1 MAIQK
6 RLYTVD
12 DVWELQRQPGNQ
24 DKHFELFS
32 GELIEM
38 SPANLLHAWLA
49 SKISRQ
55 LDKYSE
61 ERDLGATFVEG
72 GFYPPNDRHTLL
84 APDVA
89 FVSNERLP
97 RPLPQT
103 FVGLMPDLAVEIMS
117 PSNTVM
123 ELRKK
128 AAIYLLNGS
137 RLVWIVKPDQEG
149 VEVCRNVEGGQI
161 KVDFVGVEGSLSGED
176 VLPGFE
182 LEMRKLF
189 PAAKS

>member
-1 MAIQK
+1 MEVEK

-12 DVWELQRQPGNQ
+12 DVWEMQRQPGRR
-24 DKHFELFS
+24 DRHFELFS

-61 ERDLGATFVEG
+61 EHDLGATFVEG

-97 RPLPQT
+97 RPFPQT

-117 PSNTVM
+117 PSNTVT
-123 ELRKK
+123 ELREK
-128 AAIYLLNGS
+128 AAIYLQNGS
-137 RLVWIVKPDQEG
+137 RLVWIVQPEREG
-149 VEVCRNVEGGQI
+149 VDVCRSLEGGQI
-161 KVDFVGVEGSLSGED
+161 NVAFVSVEGSLAGED

-182 LEMRKLF
+182 LELRKLF